1 MISVSVQQ
9 EDFDTGEEYRQLQA
23 ENGRTGAIVLFTGLA
38 RDIADDPLAI
48 LQLEHYPGMTEAS
61 LRQTAEQADQR
72 WPLMDIRIIH
82 RVGELSPGDQIVLVA
97 VSSTH
102 RAAAFSACEFIMDIL
117 KTSAPFWKKE
127 IHRDGRGHWVEAKA
141 SDQQRAQ
148 RWREASQEDT

>member
-1 MISVSVQQ
+1 MISISVQR
-9 EDFDTGEEYRQLQA
+9 EDFDVGEEYQRLKADCQTVGGIA
-23 ENGRTGAIVLFTGLA
+23 LFTGLV
-38 RDIADDPLAI
+38 RDITGNPLTS

-127 IHRDGRGHWVEAKA
+127 IHRDGRGHWVEEKA

-148 RWREASQEDT
+148 RWREA